1 MKLDIQKLA
10 GLVQTYGARL
20 YEQGAHLGTVVD
32 GVDGVALDGDSL
44 AIPNGAGGTMYI
56 QLRRDSQPT
65 AGGTFEI
72 HEYVAQ
78 RDAEFE
84 YNGETITVAKGK
96 IKPFAINA

>member
-32 GVDGVALDGDSL
+32 GVDGVTLDGQSL
-44 AIPNGAGGTMYI
+44 AIPNGAGGTMYV
-56 QLRRDSQPT
+56 QLRRDAEPI

-72 HEYVAQ
+72 HEFVAQ

-84 YNGETITVAKGK
+84 FDGKITTVVKGK
-96 IKPFAINA
+96 VNNSFS